1 MKASKN
7 KVKETELPKIKGLSQ
22 REVEIVSWLEF
33 YQKYFFTIKD
43 IGQFIKNKQQKYNII
58 KNLLKK
64 KRIVKINNSKYYLV
78 PMKAKSGGWAEDPFK
93 LADEIMDGKD
103 YYIGGWSSANYWR
116 YTDQIPFWIEVYS
129 TRRQGRKRI
138 LNTGFIFK
146 RTTLNRTKKAIIIKA
161 KDHTFRIMSKRE
173 TKKWMKLREYLL

>member
-1 MKASKN
+1 MKASKS

-78 PMKAKSGGWAEDPFK
+78 PMKAKSGGWAEDPF
-93 LADEIMDGKD
+93 
-103 YYIGGWSSANYWR
+103 
-116 YTDQIPFWIEVYS
+116 F
-129 TRRQGRKRI
+129 
-138 LNTGFIFK
+138 
-146 RTTLNRTKKAIIIKA
+146 
-161 KDHTFRIMSKRE
+161 
-173 TKKWMKLREYLL
+173 